1 MSLVGGSFARPQ
13 RDYNNKVLEG
23 NWFEDRFLEAEGTA
37 IDPVLRPYSGP
48 EEPLVGATKG
58 RLSYLSHVVTAPHH
72 DRQSKPNTRR
82 CIPVHYPAGTRY
94 NPVTQKQADSAHLH
108 ERLAAHHTPMMLTS
122 ANLGIAAPCAAAPLG
137 CTKTLWGL
145 GNTGL
150 SEADYA
156 IHEGRW
162 ETTNCHFYVDL
173 PAEKRMVKPEYYN
186 AAADRTHHIHAALAH
201 EAAEDSGAAG
211 LQEGPCGRAGARG
224 AMSRHP
230 AEPGSI
236 YGSSVFW
243 DEYAEGKVGPR
254 GRPGGVYS

>member
-1 MSLVGGSFARPQ
+1 MLACSFGSNTQVSVLQHQLVQHNQ
-13 RDYNNKVLEG
+13 RH
-23 NWFEDRFLEAEGTA
+23 
-37 IDPVLRPYSGP
+37 P
-48 EEPLVGATKG
+48 AT
-58 RLSYLSHVVTAPHH
+58 LM
-72 DRQSKPNTRR
+72 Q
-82 CIPVHYPAGTRY
+82 GTRY